1 MRDYCTYTVEAVN
14 RSNRSDN
21 FLRKIS
27 LELKNNNPF
36 IDSVSYYGNWEG
48 YNSVLEICG
57 EIWHSEVDAMIIEA
71 AEKNNA
77 SDIAFIVHGTDYDAE
92 YDEALSCS
100 FIRNGKAVSKY
111 VEVIVNYPE
120 WDEEVEAEL
129 AK

>member
-1 MRDYCTYTVEAVN
+1 MRDYCTYTVEAEKPDE
-14 RSNRSDN
+14 RSSE

-27 LELKNNNPF
+27 LELKKDNPY
-36 IDSVSYYGNWEG
+36 IESATYDWYGM
-48 YNSVLEICG
+48 LEICG

-71 AEKNNA
+71 AERNDV
-77 SDIAFIVHGTDYDAE
+77 SDIGFIVHGTDHDAE

-100 FIRNGKAVSKY
+100 FIRNGKSASGY
-111 VEVIVNYPE
+111 VEVIVHYPE

>member
-1 MRDYCTYTVEAVN
+1 MRDYCTYTVEAGN
-14 RSNRSDN
+14 RNDRTDEI
-21 FLRKIS
+21 LRKIS
-27 LELKNNNPF
+27 SEIRENPYV
-36 IDSVSYYGNWEG
+36 DSVTDYDFGM
-48 YNSVLEICG
+48 LEICG

-77 SDIAFIVHGTDYDAE
+77 CDIGFIVHGTNHDAY
-92 YDEALSCS
+92 YDEAMSCS

-120 WDEEVEAEL
+120 WDEEVETEL

>member
-1 MRDYCTYTVEAVN
+1 MRDYCTYTVEAGN
-14 RSNRSDN
+14 RNDRTDET
-21 FLRKIS
+21 LRKIS
-27 LELKNNNPF
+27 SEIRENPYV
-36 IDSVSYYGNWEG
+36 DSVTDYDFGM
-48 YNSVLEICG
+48 LEICG

-77 SDIAFIVHGTDYDAE
+77 SDIAFIVHGTDHDAF

>member
-1 MRDYCTYTVEAVN
+1 MRDYCTYSVEAGN
-14 RSNRSDN
+14 RNDRTDEI
-21 FLRKIS
+21 LRKIS
-27 LELKNNNPF
+27 SEIRENPYV
-36 IDSVSYYGNWEG
+36 DSVTDYDFGM
-48 YNSVLEICG
+48 LEICG

-71 AEKNNA
+71 SEKNNA
-77 SDIAFIVHGTDYDAE
+77 SDIAFIVHGTDHDAF

>member
-1 MRDYCTYTVEAVN
+1 MRDYCTYTVEAGN
-14 RSNRSDN
+14 RNDRTDEI
-21 FLRKIS
+21 LRKIS
-27 LELKNNNPF
+27 SEIRENPYV
-36 IDSVSYYGNWEG
+36 DSVADYDFGM
-48 YNSVLEICG
+48 LEICG

-77 SDIAFIVHGTDYDAE
+77 SDIGFIVHGTDHDAY
-92 YDEALSCS
+92 YDEAMSCS

>member
-1 MRDYCTYTVEAVN
+1 MRDYCTYTVEAGN
-14 RSNRSDN
+14 RNDRTDEI
-21 FLRKIS
+21 LRKIS
-27 LELKNNNPF
+27 SEIRENPYV
-36 IDSVSYYGNWEG
+36 DSVTDYDFGM
-48 YNSVLEICG
+48 LEICG

-77 SDIAFIVHGTDYDAE
+77 SDIGFIVHGTNHDAY
-92 YDEALSCS
+92 YDEAMSCS

-120 WDEEVEAEL
+120 WDEEVETEL

>member
-1 MRDYCTYTVEAVN
+1 MRDYCTYTVEAGN
-14 RSNRSDN
+14 RNDRTDEI
-21 FLRKIS
+21 LRKIS
-27 LELKNNNPF
+27 SEIRGNPYV
-36 IDSVSYYGNWEG
+36 DSVTDYDFGM
-48 YNSVLEICG
+48 LEICG

-77 SDIAFIVHGTDYDAE
+77 SDIGFIVHGTDHDAY
-92 YDEALSCS
+92 YDEAMSCS

>member
-1 MRDYCTYTVEAVN
+1 MRDYCTYTVEAGN
-14 RSNRSDN
+14 RNDRTDEI
-21 FLRKIS
+21 LRKIS
-27 LELKNNNPF
+27 SEIRENPYV
-36 IDSVSYYGNWEG
+36 DSVTDYDFGM
-48 YNSVLEICG
+48 LEICG

-77 SDIAFIVHGTDYDAE
+77 SDIAFIVHGTDHDAF